1 MLKVTSKEQGAM
13 VVADVLEI
21 IGGRWRGLILAK
33 LCDGPKRFNELKLDL
48 KKVTS
53 STLTK
58 ELRHLEELKMIERI
72 VIHESPIAVEYRMTK
87 HGASIKQLIYQ
98 LIDWGLTHRENVI
111 GNK

>member
-1 MLKVTSKEQGAM
+1 MLKVTSKEQGAL

-21 IGGRWRGLILAK
+21 IGGKWRGLILAK

-58 ELRHLEELKMIERI
+58 ELRHLEELKMIERT
-72 VIHESPIAVEYRMTK
+72 VIHESPIAVEYRMTQ

-98 LIDWGLTHRENVI
+98 IIDWGLTHREKVI

>member
-1 MLKVTSKEQGAM
+1 MQVTSKEQGAL

-21 IGGRWRGLILAK
+21 IGGKWRGLILAK

-58 ELRHLEELKMIERI
+58 ELRHLEELKMIERA
-72 VIHESPIAVEYRMTK
+72 VIQESPIIVEYRMTT
-87 HGASIKQLIYQ
+87 HSASIKQLIYQ
-98 LIDWGLTHRENVI
+98 IIEWGLEHRKKVI
-111 GNK
+111 GEK

>member
-1 MLKVTSKEQGAM
+1 MQVTSKEQGAL

-21 IGGRWRGLILAK
+21 IGGKWRGLILAK

-58 ELRHLEELKMIERI
+58 ELRHLEELKMIERA
-72 VIHESPIAVEYRMTK
+72 VIQESPIIVEYRMTT

-98 LIDWGLTHRENVI
+98 IIEWGLEHRKKVI
-111 GNK
+111 EGK

>member
-1 MLKVTSKEQGAM
+1 M
-13 VVADVLEI
+13 
-21 IGGRWRGLILAK
+21 ILAK

-58 ELRHLEELKMIERI
+58 ELRHLEELKMIERA
-72 VIHESPIAVEYRMTK
+72 VIQESPIIVEYRMTT

-98 LIDWGLTHRENVI
+98 IIEWGLEHRKKVI
-111 GNK
+111 GRKSDFICF

>member
-1 MLKVTSKEQGAM
+1 MQVTSKEQGAL

-21 IGGRWRGLILAK
+21 IGGKWRGLILAK

-58 ELRHLEELKMIERI
+58 ELRHLEELKMIERA
-72 VIHESPIAVEYRMTK
+72 VIQESPIIVEYRMTT

-98 LIDWGLTHRENVI
+98 IIEWGLEHRKKVI
-111 GNK
+111 EEK

>member
-1 MLKVTSKEQGAM
+1 MMQVTSKEQGAL

-21 IGGRWRGLILAK
+21 IGGKWRGLILAK

-58 ELRHLEELKMIERI
+58 ELRHLEELKMIERA
-72 VIHESPIAVEYRMTK
+72 VIQESPIIIEYRMTT

-98 LIDWGLTHRENVI
+98 IIEWGLEHRKKVI
-111 GNK
+111 GEK

>member
-1 MLKVTSKEQGAM
+1 
-13 VVADVLEI
+13 LEI
-21 IGGRWRGLILAK
+21 IGGKWRGLILAK

-58 ELRHLEELKMIERI
+58 ELRHLEELKMIERA
-72 VIHESPIAVEYRMTK
+72 VIQESPIIVEYRMTT

-98 LIDWGLTHRENVI
+98 IIEWGLEHRKKVI
-111 GNK
+111 GEK

>member
-1 MLKVTSKEQGAM
+1 MMKVTSKEQGAL

-21 IGGRWRGLILAK
+21 IGGKWRGLILAK

-58 ELRHLEELKMIERI
+58 ELRHLEELKMIERA
-72 VIHESPIAVEYRMTK
+72 VVQELPIIVEYRMTA
-87 HGASIKQLIYQ
+87 HGATIKQLIYQ
-98 LIDWGLTHRENVI
+98 IIDWGLEHRKKVI
-111 GNK
+111 GEK